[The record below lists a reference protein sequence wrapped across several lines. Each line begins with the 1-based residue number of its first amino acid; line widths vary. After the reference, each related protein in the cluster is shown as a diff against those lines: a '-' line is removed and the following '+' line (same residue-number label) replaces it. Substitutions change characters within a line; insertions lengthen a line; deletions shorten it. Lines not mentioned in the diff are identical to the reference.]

1 MVPKVSVIV
10 PVCDVEPYLRK
21 CMASLQKQTLTD
33 IEIICVD
40 DGSTDGSRKI
50 LSEFADKDG
59 RFRVF
64 GQERKG
70 AGAARNRGLEESR
83 GEYLAFC
90 DADDW
95 MRPKLLEEAVNAADR
110 ASADVVVLGVRHV
123 ASPETRLYQIW
134 RPPTHEG
141 AFRAI
146 ELGDKAFVSFM
157 WSVWNKLFRREAVLS
172 AGVRFQEIP
181 RVNDL
186 FFAMANIAVAERIVT
201 LRTAGY
207 CYRHGRIGNLCSRQD
222 EFPEAGLDAWGE
234 LKRYLESRSLYD
246 VFAPALVRGVLTSVS
261 NTANMLTRPEVME
274 AFHRRARE
282 RLRGEFGICADTL
295 LSFGSDCDLQ
305 ETCQTLT
312 DAAGP
317 LSHLA
322 LRRKRAQAKFVA
334 VLCELTAVRKR
345 LAEANVK
352 LAEHKVRAADDARQ
366 LEALRLKVADLERR
380 PDSVRRCLGFIW
392 RNFLSRLR
400 VGIVF

>member
-10 PVCDVEPYLRK
+10 PVCDVESYLRK
-21 CMASLQKQTLTD
+21 CLGSLQKQTLTD
-33 IEIICVD
+33 IEIVCVD
-40 DGSTDGSRKI
+40 DGSTDGSRQI
-50 LSEFADKDG
+50 LSEFANGDI

-64 GQERKG
+64 CQERKG
-70 AGAARNRGLEESR
+70 AGAARNRGLQEAR

-95 MRPKLLEEAVNAADR
+95 MRPKLLEEAVNAADSAR
-110 ASADVVVLGVRHV
+110 ADVVVFGVRHV
-123 ASPETRLYQIW
+123 ASPKTRLYQIW
-134 RPPTHEG
+134 RPPTREG

-157 WSVWNKLFRREAVLS
+157 WSVWNKLFRREAVRA

-207 CYRHGRIGNLCSRQD
+207 CYRHDRIGNLCSRQD

-234 LKRYLESRSLYD
+234 LKRYLEGRSLYD
-246 VFAPALVRGVLTSVS
+246 VFAKALVRGVLTSVS

-274 AFHRRARE
+274 TFHRCARE
-282 RLRGEFGICADTL
+282 RLRDEFGIRADTP

-305 ETCQTLT
+305 ETCQALT
-312 DAAGP
+312 DVAGP

-322 LRRKRAQAKFVA
+322 LRRKRAHAKFVEA
-334 VLCELTAVRKR
+334 LCELTAARRRKV
-345 LAEANVK
+345 EADAK
-352 LAEHKVRAADDARQ
+352 LAECKGRIVDSERQ
-366 LEALRLKVADLERR
+366 LGELRLKVADLERR

-392 RNFLSRLR
+392 QRILIRL
-400 VGIVF
+400 GWA